1 VRVTGGL
8 LLLAAAVVLWPG
20 RASLRRERR
29 RSLTRRSAVVLRA
42 DAAARPAV
50 GLPLPTAAAVAAG
63 VVAAVLS
70 TPLVAALAGGCAAL
84 AARTELR
91 RRAAVREEARLTA
104 LVEALTA
111 LAAEL
116 RGGRSL
122 EEATRAAVA
131 ACADED
137 SGRALARAV
146 RAPEDGGGETGGE
159 LGRALG
165 RVAAAAR
172 LSARTGCSLAAVVGA
187 VEDDLRAR
195 SRHRLELR
203 SATAGSRASAALLAG
218 LPVLGLLMGGGVG
231 ADPWRVLTTT
241 LPGQVLL
248 VAGVGLEVAGL
259 AWSAR
264 LVSRAAR

>member
-1 VRVTGGL
+1 MTGGL
-8 LLLAAAVVLWPG
+8 LLLAAALALWPG
-20 RASLRRERR
+20 RAALRRERR
-29 RSLTRRSAVVLRA
+29 RSLTRPAGAALHP
-42 DAAARPAV
+42 AAAVPLPAV
-50 GLPLPTAAAVAAG
+50 AAVAAG
-63 VVAAVLS
+63 GIAAVLS
-70 TPLVAALAGGCAAL
+70 TPLVAALAAGCAAL
-84 AARTELR
+84 AAGAELR
-91 RRAAVREEARLTA
+91 RRAGVREEARLAA

-111 LAAEL
+111 LGAEL

-122 EEATRAAVA
+122 DEATRAAVA

-146 RAPEDGGGETGGE
+146 RSPEDGGVGADGE
-159 LGRALG
+159 LGPALG

-195 SRHRLELR
+195 SRQRLDLR

-218 LPVLGLLMGGGVG
+218 LPVLGLVMGGGVG

-241 LPGQVLL
+241 FSGQVLL

-264 LVSRAAR
+264 LVSRATR

>member
-1 VRVTGGL
+1 MTAGL
-8 LLLAAAVVLWPG
+8 LLLAAALALWPG
-20 RASLRRERR
+20 RAALHRERR
-29 RSLTRRSAVVLRA
+29 RSLTRRV
-42 DAAARPAV
+42 DAAPRPAA
-50 GLPLPTAAAVAAG
+50 GIPLPAVAAVAAG
-63 VVAAVLS
+63 AVAALLS

-84 AARTELR
+84 AVGADLR
-91 RRAAVREEARLTA
+91 RRAGVQEETRLAA

-111 LAAEL
+111 LGAEL

-122 EEATRAAVA
+122 DEATRAAVA

-146 RAPEDGGGETGGE
+146 RSPGDGVGEADGE
-159 LGRALG
+159 LGRALD

-195 SRHRLELR
+195 SRQRLELR
-203 SATAGSRASAALLAG
+203 SATAGARASAALLAG
-218 LPVLGLLMGGGVG
+218 LPVLGLVMGGGVG

-241 LPGQVLL
+241 LPGQLLL
-248 VAGVGLEVAGL
+248 VAGVGLEAAGL

-264 LVSRAAR
+264 LVSRATR

>member
-1 VRVTGGL
+1 MTGGL
-8 LLLAAAVVLWPG
+8 LLLAAALLLWPG
-20 RASLRRERR
+20 HGALRRERR
-29 RSLTRRSAVVLRA
+29 RSLTWRA
-42 DAAARPAV
+42 DAGPRLPAAV
-50 GLPLPTAAAVAAG
+50 PLP
-63 VVAAVLS
+63 VVAAASATAVAGLVS

-84 AARTELR
+84 AARAELR
-91 RRAAVREEARLTA
+91 RRTGAQGEARLAA

-111 LAAEL
+111 LGAEL
-116 RGGRSL
+116 RSGRSL
-122 EEATRAAVA
+122 DEATRAAVA
-131 ACADED
+131 ACADDD

-146 RAPEDGGGETGGE
+146 RVPEDGAGRAEDADE

-172 LSARTGCSLAAVVGA
+172 LSARTGCSLTAVVGA

-195 SRHRLELR
+195 SRQRLELR
-203 SATAGSRASAALLAG
+203 SATAGAQASAALLAG
-218 LPVLGLLMGGGVG
+218 LPVLGLVMGGGVG

-241 LPGQVLL
+241 GTGQVLL

-264 LVSRAAR
+264 LVRRAVR

>member
-1 VRVTGGL
+1 MSSGL
-8 LLLAAAVVLWPG
+8 LVLAAALFLWPG
-20 RASLRRERR
+20 RAALRRERR
-29 RSLTRRSAVVLRA
+29 RSLNRRA

-50 GLPLPTAAAVAAG
+50 RVPLPAVAAVAAG
-63 VVAAVLS
+63 GVAALLS
-70 TPLVAALAGGCAAL
+70 TPLVAGLAGGCAAL
-84 AARTELR
+84 GARAELR
-91 RRAAVREEARLTA
+91 RRAGLQQEARVAA
-104 LVEALTA
+104 LVEALAA
-111 LAAEL
+111 LGAEL

-131 ACADED
+131 ACADAD
-137 SGRALARAV
+137 SGRSLAQAV
-146 RAPEDGGGETGGE
+146 RSPGDGGAGPEGE

-195 SRHRLELR
+195 SRQRLELR

-218 LPVLGLLMGGGVG
+218 LPVLGLVMGGGVG

-241 LPGQVLL
+241 PTGQTLL

>member
-1 VRVTGGL
+1 MSSG
-8 LLLAAAVVLWPG
+8 LLLAAALLLWPG
-20 RASLRRERR
+20 RAALRRERR
-29 RSLTRRSAVVLRA
+29 RWLSRRANPAPRPGARVPLPA
-42 DAAARPAV
+42 LAAAAT
-50 GLPLPTAAAVAAG
+50 GG
-63 VVAAVLS
+63 VAVLLG
-70 TPLVAALAGGCAAL
+70 TPLVAVLAGGCAAL
-84 AARTELR
+84 GARAELR
-91 RRAAVREEARLTA
+91 RRVGLQEEARVTA

-111 LAAEL
+111 LGAEL

-131 ACADED
+131 ACADVD

-146 RAPEDGGGETGGE
+146 RSPGDGGPGADGE
-159 LGRALG
+159 LGRALA

-195 SRHRLELR
+195 SRQRLELR

-218 LPVLGLLMGGGVG
+218 LPVLGLVMGGGVG
-231 ADPWRVLTTT
+231 ADPWHVLTTT
-241 LPGQVLL
+241 PTGQVLL

>member
-1 VRVTGGL
+1 MTGGL
-8 LLLAAAVVLWPG
+8 LLLAAALLLWPG
-20 RASLRRERR
+20 PAALRRERS
-29 RSLTRRSAVVLRA
+29 RSVSRRA
-42 DAAARPAV
+42 DAGPRPAA
-50 GLPLPTAAAVAAG
+50 GIPLP
-63 VVAAVLS
+63 VVAAAAAGTVAALLS
-70 TPLVAALAGGCAAL
+70 TPLVAVLAGGCAAL
-84 AARTELR
+84 SARAELR
-91 RRAAVREEARLTA
+91 RRAGAQEQARLAA
-104 LVEALTA
+104 LGEALTA
-111 LAAEL
+111 LGAEL

-122 EEATRAAVA
+122 DEATRAAVA
-131 ACADED
+131 ACADDD

-146 RAPEDGGGETGGE
+146 RAPEDGAGDDTGE

-195 SRHRLELR
+195 SRQRLELR
-203 SATAGSRASAALLAG
+203 SATAGSQASAALLAG
-218 LPVLGLLMGGGVG
+218 LPVLGLVMGSGVG

-241 LPGQVLL
+241 VPGQVLL

-264 LVSRAAR
+264 LVRRAVR